1 VYLEDCL
8 LKALKN
14 ISIQCNNVIYDQINI
29 NPQVQIIIADESI
42 ILKKYLAQYLAQ
54 TFSFIAIMI

>member
-1 VYLEDCL
+1 M
-8 LKALKN
+8 
-14 ISIQCNNVIYDQINI
+14 SFMINI